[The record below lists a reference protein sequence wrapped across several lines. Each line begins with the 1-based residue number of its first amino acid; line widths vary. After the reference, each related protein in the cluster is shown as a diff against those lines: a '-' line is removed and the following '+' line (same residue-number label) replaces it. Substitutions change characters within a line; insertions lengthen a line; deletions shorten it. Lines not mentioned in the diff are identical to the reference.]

1 MKRECYS
8 DWHSAYQEAKQLP
21 FALIRCLSSLY
32 IGENPGEIST
42 QELEEARFFGPE
54 AEICIFCD
62 GTSFTAM
69 KTMDSEPEAGD
80 LFLDIEESFPGHHK
94 IITRR
99 QYVSY
104 DQDGQ
109 AFISAV
115 RMVSCKEG

>member
-1 MKRECYS
+1 MKREFYS
-8 DWHSAYQEAKQLP
+8 DWHSACQEAKQLP
-21 FALIRCLSSLY
+21 FAFIRCFSSLY
-32 IGENPGEIST
+32 IGENPGDIPT
-42 QELEEARFFGPE
+42 LELVEAHLFGPE

-62 GTSFTAM
+62 GASFTAM
-69 KTMDSEPEAGD
+69 KTMDSAPEVGD

-94 IITRR
+94 VITRR

-115 RMVSCKEG
+115 RMLSCKEG